1 MLPSWQNLQKF
12 CKTKNGHSMNT
23 DTKGLASLHK
33 TIKELPEGKTATL
46 AKTAPYGSL
55 VVRRGA
61 KAVQLFWRYSEG
73 VKNFNLP
80 IGVFDDTPGAVNR
93 FTASPDGRY
102 GLKAAE
108 KAAQELALQHQQAKQ
123 QGSSLQQQLQA
134 EKDAKEAAEA
144 QAKAQAV
151 AKAEAAKAA
160 AIEKDAQAKYT
171 LKALLLAYCDYL
183 QNLGRTSHKDA
194 RSIFNL
200 HVIDA
205 WPQLA
210 AAPAKSITEEQ
221 VADMMR
227 RLHEAGKGRT
237 ANKLRSYA
245 RAAYQTAKAAKS
257 KPSIPVQFKA
267 YGITH
272 NPAAE
277 TSPDES
283 ANKADKN
290 PLTLQELRSYWNQ
303 IKDAPGHRAAVLR
316 LHLLT
321 GGQRPEQLFRLKTE
335 DIDLASTPPTITI
348 FDGKGRS
355 TGKPARVH
363 TLPLIPAAA
372 QALQDLAPAGDFALS
387 TDGGKTHIT
396 AGSTLGEW
404 AKKAAMEAG
413 IEDFTPK
420 RVRSTVET
428 VLASRKVSQE
438 HRGRL
443 QSHGVSGVQATHYDA
458 HDYLEEKAEA
468 MQTLYHILTTDGS
481 AKILPLYKSA

>member
-1 MLPSWQNLQKF
+1 MLPSGQNLQKF

-33 TIKELPEGKTATL
+33 TIKELAEGKTTTL

-73 VKNFNLP
+73 AKNFNLP
-80 IGVFDDTPGAVNR
+80 IGTFDDTPGAVNR

-144 QAKAQAV
+144 QAKAQEV

-160 AIEKDAQAKYT
+160 AAEKDAQAKYT

-227 RLHEAGKGRT
+227 RLHETGKGRT
-237 ANKLRSYA
+237 SNKLRSYT
-245 RAAYQTAKAAKS
+245 RAAFQVAKASRS
-257 KPSIPVQFKA
+257 KASIPVHFKA

-283 ANKADKN
+283 ANRTDKN
-290 PLTLQELRSYWNQ
+290 PLTLQELRLYWNQ

-316 LHLLT
+316 FTLLT
-321 GGQRPEQLFRLKTE
+321 GGNRPEQLFRLKTK
-335 DIDLASTPPTITI
+335 DIDLNSTPPRVTI

-363 TLPLIPAAA
+363 TLPLIPAAV
-372 QALQDLAPAGDFALS
+372 QALQALDPQGEFAVS
-387 TDGGKTHIT
+387 TDGGKTHVV
-396 AGSTLGEW
+396 AGSTLGDW
-404 AKKAAMEAG
+404 SKKAAKEVG
-413 IEDFTPK
+413 IEGFTPK
-420 RVRSTVET
+420 RIRSTVET
-428 VLASRKVSQE
+428 VLASRGVSKE

-443 QSHGVSGVQATHYDA
+443 QSHGVGGVQDASYDG
-458 HDYLEEKAEA
+458 HDYVQEKYDA

-481 AKILPLYKSA
+481 AKILPMYKSA